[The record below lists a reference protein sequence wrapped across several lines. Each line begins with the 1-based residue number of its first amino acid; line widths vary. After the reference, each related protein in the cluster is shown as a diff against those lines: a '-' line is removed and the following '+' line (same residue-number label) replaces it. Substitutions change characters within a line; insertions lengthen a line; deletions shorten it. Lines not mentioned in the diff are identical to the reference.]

1 MNKLTQSLRSQK
13 GVATIFIAV
22 ILLIAT
28 TLVAFL
34 TGKAVLQEIKI
45 AANNYRA
52 SQAITAADS
61 GMEYAL
67 AYFNGIGFSVA
78 GSDHDND
85 GNLDH
90 SPVAPNGTGDG
101 NVDVNADGAQDF
113 IAPNRTT
120 IVFYNQSSIA
130 VANPAPI
137 SCVDSSVDGTGNQKS
152 ALIEVTG
159 TSDDGVASRTI
170 YQCVGTRNLLK
181 GGGPKQSLV
190 SGASVGLTGSAQI
203 INRYSDLNVWSA
215 STTGISGGAMDTYI
229 RPVDMEIS
237 DLTEAE
243 LISDQ
248 TSPSIPNVQK
258 VSSGT
263 LGGGTDTYQN
273 DAFLAAAKTASVAAR
288 VAPGDG
294 SGPGTFFNLFFNES
308 LTAMSELAAGIPTAT
323 GTQLLA
329 NGVSDAGLDALGGVI
344 YVDGDA
350 SMNANGTTIGS
361 INAPAIVIVDGDFD
375 FSGGTIYGLVYV
387 TGDTTVT
394 GNPSVIGT
402 AISEGSVSGTG
413 TLKLVYARKLGDT
426 TDGPPIIGTTGIIS
440 GSWRD
445 W

>member
-1 MNKLTQSLRSQK
+1 MNKLTQALKSQQ
-13 GVATIFIAV
+13 GAATLFTAV
-22 ILLIAT
+22 ILLVAT

-34 TGKAVLQEIKI
+34 TGKTVLQEIKI
-45 AANNYRA
+45 TANNYRA
-52 SQAITAADS
+52 SQAITAADA

-67 AYFNGIGFSVA
+67 AYFNGVGFSVA

-85 GNLDH
+85 GVLDH
-90 SPVAPNGTGDG
+90 VDNAI
-101 NVDVNADGAQDF
+101 DVNGDGAQDF
-113 IAPNRTT
+113 TAPNRAA

-130 VANPAPI
+130 AASPAPLP
-137 SCVDSSVDGTGNQKS
+137 CVSSSVDGTGNQKS

-190 SGASVGLTGSAQI
+190 SGASVGLTGAAQI

-215 STTGISGGAMDTYI
+215 SVSGISGSAMETYI

-294 SGPGTFFNLFFNES
+294 SGPGTFFNLFFNDS

-329 NGVSDAGLDALGGVI
+329 SGVSDAGLDGLGGVI

-361 INAPAIVIVDGDFD
+361 VNSPAIVIVDGDFD

-387 TGDTTVT
+387 TGDTTIT
-394 GNPSVIGT
+394 GNPSVIGST
-402 AISEGSVSGTG
+402 ISEGSVSGTG
-413 TLKLVYARKLGDT
+413 TLKLVYARKVGDT

>member
-1 MNKLTQSLRSQK
+1 MNKLTQALKSQQ
-13 GVATIFIAV
+13 GAVTLFTSV
-22 ILLIAT
+22 ILLVAT

-34 TGKAVLQEIKI
+34 TGKTVLQEIKI

-52 SQAITAADS
+52 SQAITAADA

-67 AYFNGIGFSVA
+67 AYFNGVGFSVA

-85 GNLDH
+85 GKLDH
-90 SPVAPNGTGDG
+90 FPIAANGSGDDDLVAVDSADDFTAPVRA
-101 NVDVNADGAQDF
+101 
-113 IAPNRTT
+113 T

-130 VANPAPI
+130 AVRPAPLA
-137 SCVDSSVDGTGNQKS
+137 CVSPSVDGTANQKS

-159 TSDDGVASRTI
+159 TSDDGVASRAI

-203 INRYSDLNVWSA
+203 INRYADLNVWSA
-215 STTGISGGAMDTYI
+215 ADSGISGSAMDTYI

-308 LTAMSELAAGIPTAT
+308 LTAMSELADGIPTAT

-329 NGVSDAGLDALGGVI
+329 SGVADAGLDGLGGVI

-361 INAPAIVIVDGDFD
+361 VNSPAIIIVDGDFD

-387 TGDTTVT
+387 TGDTTIT

-402 AISEGSVSGTG
+402 TISEGSVSGTG
-413 TLKLVYARKLGDT
+413 TLTLVYARKLGDT